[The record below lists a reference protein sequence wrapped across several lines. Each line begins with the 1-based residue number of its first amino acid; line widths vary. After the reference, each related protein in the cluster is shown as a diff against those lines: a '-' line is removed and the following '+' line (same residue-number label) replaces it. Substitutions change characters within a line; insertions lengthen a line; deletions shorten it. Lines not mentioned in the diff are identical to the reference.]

1 MLERLDV
8 QRIKSIVRWAPALRP
23 FLHFTWAQIV
33 WRIDI
38 AWRPFSG
45 LESLQDSAFI
55 LIFYILHDLS
65 SMRSP
70 RRTSGE
76 CSRSYMNALLSNW
89 GLLIRERC

>member
-45 LESLQDSAFI
+45 LESLQDSALI
-55 LIFYILHDLS
+55 LMFHILRDLT
-65 SMRSP
+65 SMRS
-70 RRTSGE
+70 
-76 CSRSYMNALLSNW
+76 SRSTLRECFRSYVNTLLSN
-89 GLLIRERC
+89 

>member
-55 LIFYILHDLS
+55 LIFHILRDLTSMS
-65 SMRSP
+65 S
-70 RRTSGE
+70 
-76 CSRSYMNALLSNW
+76 SRSTLRERFRSYVNTLLSN
-89 GLLIRERC
+89 